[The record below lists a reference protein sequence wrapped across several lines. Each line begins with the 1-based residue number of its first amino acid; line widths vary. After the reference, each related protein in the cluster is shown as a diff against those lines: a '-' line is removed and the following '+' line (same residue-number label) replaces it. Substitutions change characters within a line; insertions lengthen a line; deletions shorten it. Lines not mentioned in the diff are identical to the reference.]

1 MVRHL
6 LLVLSTLRWFFL
18 ETALSC
24 ACLDLLEPR
33 SMIMTL
39 VNGGAHLDFRTRHG
53 GFTPLHKSAIHSR
66 KESIIVS
73 RNLRR
78 FQKKTF
84 AHEICR
90 LFWNLAL
97 HRMSVMRR
105 V

>member
-1 MVRHL
+1 V
-6 LLVLSTLRWFFL
+6 FFL

-53 GFTPLHKSAIHSR
+53 GLTPLHKSAIHSR

-73 RNLRR
+73 TDFPIRKIYFL
-78 FQKKTF
+78 
-84 AHEICR
+84 IG
-90 LFWNLAL
+90 
-97 HRMSVMRR
+97 SS
-105 V
+105 